1 MKRIDE
7 LVNHIADCNE
17 KGLSPEKWLP
27 ELMVEIAVS
36 LARICDVIEQEKT
49 VNGISDETAREGDT
63 A

>member
-17 KGLSPEKWLP
+17 KGMTPEKWVP

-36 LARICDVIEQEKT
+36 LARICDAIEQEKPAD
-49 VNGISDETAREGDT
+49 GISDETAREGDKE
-63 A
+63 